1 MVYNGE
7 SMFSYLKINLFRFKR
22 KKQPAMQK
30 KCVNNG
36 IFNFFGTRI
45 WAPMLVYRYE
55 NPSGYVIELSVLSPN
70 LNC

>member
-22 KKQPAMQK
+22 KKQPVMQK

-45 WAPMLVYRYE
+45 
-55 NPSGYVIELSVLSPN
+55 
-70 LNC
+70 

>member
-7 SMFSYLKINLFRFKR
+7 SMFSYLKINLFRFQR

-45 WAPMLVYRYE
+45 
-55 NPSGYVIELSVLSPN
+55 
-70 LNC
+70 